1 MKVLKTIFIVL
12 LAILFTLGLAVD
24 IIYIWVFVK
33 APNKI
38 VSQTFNV
45 GLQELGDE
53 TTKEFVEINY
63 YSNKNN
69 NGIECFE
76 IKFNYIS
83 DENKNMFYSQGLQ
96 FLSIDDNPI
105 EFKYYYSNASKSNKY
120 YRKVN
125 SFGATKKYFD
135 AWGYYSPS
143 EKTKCVN
150 YASSDDGKTSV
161 LSTNPLNNQTNFLIE
176 IGSDLYKM
184 KFKNIDTEKLKYSEN
199 VSLWQSRYVGTES
212 KDFENYLFYYV
223 FSYWD
228 YYYNYDLNYF
238 SYLLKNSVSVLKD
251 NTSQQMVFEFGDLFD
266 YYKYDADKKVY
277 VDISVEDSLKIKSD
291 IKSYYCIKVNY
302 SDDGLV
308 RAKQSL
314 FNNVNCS
321 PNYNTSGDYS
331 EVNFLYGRSVIDVSY
346 GDFELVKAEND
357 TYNLILKQSF
367 LDKYTKYKDTIE
379 LNVYLD
385 FDLFKNHNIKVNYP
399 DFKDFKIIR
408 DNIKNWTISV
418 F

>member
-12 LAILFTLGLAVD
+12 LAILFTLCLGID
-24 IIYIWVFVK
+24 IIYIWVLVK

-38 VSQTFNV
+38 ISQTFNV
-45 GLQELGDE
+45 GLQELNDG

-63 YSNKNN
+63 YSNKNK

-96 FLSIDDNPI
+96 YLSDNGPI
-105 EFKYYYSNASKSNKY
+105 EFKYYYSNATKSKKE
-120 YRKVN
+120 YRKEN

-135 AWGYYSPS
+135 AWGFYSPS
-143 EKTKCVN
+143 EKTKCIN

-161 LSTNPLNNQTNFLIE
+161 LSTNPLNNNTSFLIE

-184 KFKNIDTEKLKYSEN
+184 KFKTIDTKKMEYSKN
-199 VSLWQSRYVGTES
+199 VDLWKSHFIGSES
-212 KDFENYLFYYV
+212 KDFENYLFYYI

-228 YYYNYDLNYF
+228 YYYNYDINYF
-238 SYLLKNSVSVLKD
+238 ACLLKDSVSVLKD
-251 NTSQQMVFEFGDLFD
+251 GTSQQMIFEFADLFD
-266 YYKYDADKKVY
+266 YYKYNSDKKDYIDV
-277 VDISVEDSLKIKSD
+277 SAEDSLKVKTE

-314 FNNVNCS
+314 FGNVDGS
-321 PNYNTSGDYS
+321 PNYNTTGDYS
-331 EVNFLYGRSVIDVSY
+331 EINFLYGHSVIDVGY
-346 GDFELVKAEND
+346 GDFELVKAKNN
-357 TYNLILKQSF
+357 TYDLVLKQTF
-367 LDKYTKYKDTIE
+367 LDKYSKYKDVIE

-385 FDLFKNHNIKVNYP
+385 FNLFKNHNIDVNYP
-399 DFKDFKIIR
+399 EFNGFKVIS
-408 DNIKNWTISV
+408 DNIKNWTIPV